1 MDMDYMFAFGLLT
14 IISHMFFIFTSF
26 WAMKAMRIEKWI
38 RKNHES
44 EARIL
49 YFFLSIALG
58 YTVSSFFLDF
68 ISMSRNLGLLLTN

>member
-1 MDMDYMFAFGLLT
+1 MIMDYLFTFGLLT
-14 IISHMFFIFTSF
+14 ILSHMLFIFLAF

-38 RKNHES
+38 RKNHEQ

-58 YTVSSFFLDF
+58 YTVSSFFLEF
-68 ISMSRNLGLLLTN
+68 IEISRNLALLL

>member
-1 MDMDYMFAFGLLT
+1 MDYLFTFGLLT
-14 IISHMFFIFTSF
+14 ILSHMLFIFLAF

-38 RKNHES
+38 RKNHEQ

-58 YTVSSFFLDF
+58 YTVSSFFLEF
-68 ISMSRNLGLLLTN
+68 IEISRNLALLL